1 MIGVDKVF
9 MGIFVSLG
17 FKMLEYNSYNLKYQ
31 QGKNVT
37 IDEALDKKCNL
48 HFHLTM

>member
-1 MIGVDKVF
+1 MIGVDKVC

-17 FKMLEYNSYNLKYQ
+17 FKILKYNFCNLNFQ

-37 IDEALDKKCNL
+37 IDEALRWVQEL
-48 HFHLTM
+48 

>member
-1 MIGVDKVF
+1 

-17 FKMLEYNSYNLKYQ
+17 FKMLEYNSYLKYQ

-37 IDEALDKKCNL
+37 TDEALGWVQEV
-48 HFHLTM
+48 